1 MVVAFSLAGAFSLV
15 GCGGKSDKPAAEQDK
30 KSEQGADGAP
40 EGEVDA
46 KTFSYAV
53 GAQLGEMFR
62 EQSIEFSFDEL
73 SRGLKEAFDGKSEM
87 EAQQMQQNIQL
98 FMEANEKRLAEK
110 RLVESTAFLDSVAQQ
125 PGVMR
130 DSSGLVYLIT
140 EQGDG
145 ASPLDTSW
153 VEINYTGKLTNG
165 EVFDASERHGG
176 PAVLNVGNV
185 IDGWKIGI
193 PMLKEGGK
201 GTLYIPA
208 DLGYGERGR
217 PGIPGN
223 AVMVFDVHL
232 LHVLNAAEVEAYKK
246 GEYKQQQ

>member
-1 MVVAFSLAGAFSLV
+1 MMVVALSLAVAFSLGS
-15 GCGGKSDKPAAEQDK
+15 CGGKSDKPAKAGQEG
-30 KSEQGADGAP
+30 KSESGAKP

-62 EQSIEFSFDEL
+62 EQSVEFSFDDL
-73 SRGLKEAFDGKSEM
+73 AKGLKDAYAGNSEM
-87 EAQQMQQNIQL
+87 EVQQMQQNIQL
-98 FMEANEKRLAEK
+98 YMEANEKRLAAE
-110 RLVESTAFLDSVAQQ
+110 RLVKSNAFLDSVEKQ
-125 PGVMR
+125 PGVQR

-140 EQGDG
+140 EQGEG
-145 ASPLDTSW
+145 GSPIDTSW
-153 VEINYTGKLTNG
+153 VEIEYTGRLADG

-185 IDGWKIGI
+185 IEGWKIAI

-201 GTLYIPA
+201 GTLYIPPS
-208 DLGYGERGR
+208 LGYGERGR

-232 LHVLNAAEVEAYKK
+232 VHILNAKEVEAYKK
-246 GEYKQQQ
+246 GEYKQK